1 MKLKRIYIEIT
12 NGCNLSCEFC
22 IQKHEE
28 RRNMSTKNFEYIL
41 KQIKPFTSYIYLHIL
56 GEPLSHPDI
65 EGILKLCQKYD
76 FYVQITT
83 NGTLMKKMLPI
94 LKKYKVRQY
103 NISVHSFSQQNE
115 SMQKEYL
122 KNIIECADI
131 LSQNSYISYRL
142 WCMQDGELDQQAK
155 KILDVFLKHYHT
167 SLDIC
172 LKNHHTLAKNRFI
185 SFDDVFEW
193 PSLDHCFVSNVGT
206 CRGTRDMIG
215 ILSNGD
221 VIPCCLDAYA
231 QAKLG
236 NIFLEDLDDILQ
248 NEKTLM
254 IRKGFLENKLKHPL
268 CQRCQYRTRFDN

>member
-1 MKLKRIYIEIT
+1 MDVIYHVLFVFK
-12 NGCNLSCEFC
+12 NM
-22 IQKHEE
+22 
-28 RRNMSTKNFEYIL
+28 RRDISILEFEYIL
-41 KQIKPFTSYIYLHIL
+41 KQIKPFTSYIYLHVL
-56 GEPLSHPDI
+56 GEPLSHPKL
-65 EGILKLCQKYD
+65 EEILSLCQVYG
-76 FYVQITT
+76 FNVQITT
-83 NGTLMKKMLPI
+83 NGTL
-94 LKKYKVRQY
+94 LKKTLPVLMNYKVRQY
-103 NISVHSFSQQNE
+103 NLSVHSFSQQNKDL
-115 SMQKEYL
+115 QKEYL
-122 KNIIECADI
+122 ENIIECADI
-131 LSQNSYISYRL
+131 LSQKSYISYRL
-142 WCMQDGELDQQAK
+142 WCMQDGCLDNETK
-155 KILDVFLKHYHT
+155 NILDVFLKHYHT
-167 SLDIC
+167 NLDEV

>member
-1 MKLKRIYIEIT
+1 MKLKRVYIEIT
-12 NGCNLSCEFC
+12 NGCNLSCSFC
-22 IQKHEE
+22 VQKHEK
-28 RRNMSTKNFEYIL
+28 RRDISILEFEYIL
-41 KQIKPFTSYIYLHIL
+41 KQIKPFTSYIYLHVL
-56 GEPLSHPDI
+56 GEPLSHPKL
-65 EGILKLCQKYD
+65 EEILSLCQVYG
-76 FYVQITT
+76 FNVQITT
-83 NGTLMKKMLPI
+83 NGTL
-94 LKKYKVRQY
+94 LKKTLPVLMNYKVRQY
-103 NISVHSFSQQNE
+103 NLSVHSFSQQNKDL
-115 SMQKEYL
+115 QKEYL
-122 KNIIECADI
+122 ENIIECADL
-131 LSQNSYISYRL
+131 LSQKSYISYRL
-142 WCMQDGELDQQAK
+142 WCMQDGCLDNETK
-155 KILDVFLKHYHT
+155 NILDVFLKHYHT
-167 SLDIC
+167 NLDEV